1 MSLLKDENMPAVP
14 NVFMFAGKA
23 TQTGKAVLQL
33 QLHQP
38 QAKILY
44 SSATVSPS

>member
-1 MSLLKDENMPAVP
+1 
-14 NVFMFAGKA
+14 MFAGGA
-23 TQTGKAVLQL
+23 TLTGKAVLQL

-44 SSATVSPS
+44 SSATVSPSSGCSRL